1 MSQNSKKLSTTI
13 ARRILANRLGTKATD
28 LSNDPDSLKPIQDL
42 EIPNHRTKPENGVKE
57 TTRNLVQRLADSM
70 SIDLSA
76 STEATETKKT
86 TIRSRSKTT
95 KAANTSAEKVTDIQ
109 ELLKLLKEKAVR
121 GNNSISY
128 REIDNTLP
136 KDGKGRSMLTSDQVD
151 EILFLLGE
159 SGIEITGKEESL
171 LGDGS
176 VELLESDSNDSGDE
190 EETESNETTEA
201 EENKAKAGDTTTAR
215 SSDPIRTYL
224 RRMGSVALLS
234 REGEVEIAKKIETA
248 ENRILNRLLEIPL
261 ARKIIFNYAKQF
273 VEGEVR
279 MKVWIKGFD
288 DDESSNNEELSE
300 EKTRNTT
307 IELLAVYDEFCTLDQ
322 KRSNSAKHLAA
333 VQQCRLELYNRLADL
348 NINRRILSESS
359 NRIADMAKSL
369 RESER
374 DIRFY
379 SRRLG
384 CDEAAT
390 AKLVKTKKKPAQAD
404 NMSDRE
410 WQRLS
415 RNSQAAFETIDSIL
429 SELQLSSDVVA
440 KTYSELLRL
449 EKEAE
454 LAKQEMVEANLRLV
468 VSIAKKY
475 TNRGLQF
482 LDLIQEGNIGLMKAV
497 EKFEYRRG
505 YKFSTYATWW
515 IRQAITR
522 AIADQARTI
531 RIPVHMIETINKLVR
546 TSRQLVQEMGREPT
560 PEEIAS
566 KMDLPVDKV
575 RRVLKIAAEP
585 ISLDTPIGEEEDNH
599 IGDFLEDRSNHSPS
613 ESVVS
618 HSLESQVL
626 KALATLTPREEKVL
640 RMRFG
645 IDERSDHTLEE
656 VGQDF
661 SVTRERIRQIEAKAL
676 RKLRHPSRSKK
687 LRAFIES

>member
-1 MSQNSKKLSTTI
+1 MSQDTKKLSTAI
-13 ARRILANRLGTKATD
+13 ARRILAKRLGKRATH
-28 LSNDPDSLKPIQDL
+28 LSNDEDPKPIR
-42 EIPNHRTKPENGVKE
+42 EFAIPTTKAKVENGVRDATNKVIRKLAEDMAIDISAIQPKE
-57 TTRNLVQRLADSM
+57 RPAIKPGQRRKTAASKKIAVTT
-70 SIDLSA
+70 
-76 STEATETKKT
+76 
-86 TIRSRSKTT
+86 
-95 KAANTSAEKVTDIQ
+95 EKVPTIP
-109 ELLKLLKEKAVR
+109 ELMELLKEKATKTD
-121 GNNSISY
+121 GTISY
-128 REIDNTLP
+128 KEIDNSIP
-136 KDGKGRSMLTSDQVD
+136 KDSKGKSLLSRDHVD
-151 EILFLLGE
+151 EVLFLLGE
-159 SGIEITGKEESL
+159 AGIEITGKEEKL
-171 LGDGS
+171 LA
-176 VELLESDSNDSGDE
+176 NDSGLLLDTDSSDDDEDDNE
-190 EETESNETTEA
+190 EENDKPKTVT
-201 EENKAKAGDTTTAR
+201 DTSAAAAR
-215 SSDPIRTYL
+215 SADPIRTYL
-224 RRMGSVALLS
+224 RKMGSVALLS
-234 REGEVEIAKKIETA
+234 REGEVIIAKKIENA
-248 ENRILNRLLEIPL
+248 ENRILKRLLEIPL
-261 ARKIIFNYAKQF
+261 ARKIIFGYGQSF
-273 VEGEVR
+273 VDGEVR

-300 EKTRNTT
+300 EKTRNFT
-307 IELLAVYDEFCTLDQ
+307 IGILEQYDAFQALNQ
-322 KRSNSAKHLAA
+322 KRSQSAKHLAA
-333 VQQCRLELYNRLADL
+333 IEEAKGGLYNSLAEL
-348 NINRRILSESS
+348 NINRRILHEVTA
-359 NRIADMAKSL
+359 RIADMAKSL

-384 CDEAAT
+384 EDAQT
-390 AKLVKTKKKPAQAD
+390 TSKLVKSKKKPAQAEKL
-404 NMSDRE
+404 SDRE

-415 RNSQAAFETIDSIL
+415 KNCQVAFETIDTVL
-429 SELQLSSDVVA
+429 GELKVPSDEISQ
-440 KTYSELLRL
+440 THNELLRL

-531 RIPVHMIETINKLVR
+531 RIPVHMIETINKLIR
-546 TSRQLVQEMGREPT
+546 TSRQLVQEMGREAT
-560 PEEIAS
+560 PEEIAE

-613 ESVVS
+613 ESVMS

-645 IDERSDHTLEE
+645 IDEKSDHTLEE